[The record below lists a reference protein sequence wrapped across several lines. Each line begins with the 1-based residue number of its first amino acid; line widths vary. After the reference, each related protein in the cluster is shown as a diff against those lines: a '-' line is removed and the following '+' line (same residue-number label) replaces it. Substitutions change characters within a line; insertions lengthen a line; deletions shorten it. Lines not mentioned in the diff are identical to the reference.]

1 MACGAALVTYDNGG
15 CRDYARDGETAL
27 VAARRDVADLAIK
40 LERLA
45 VDSALR
51 ARIAKAGTEFV
62 TTAFDW
68 DRAVR
73 RMEEILA
80 PGAIAGDDQA
90 RRRA

>member
-1 MACGAALVTYDNGG
+1 MIVLINPVNPTGRVYRRAELQAL
-15 CRDYARDGETAL
+15 
-27 VAARRDVADLAIK
+27 ADLAIK

-51 ARIAKAGTEFV
+51 ARIAKTGSAWV

-80 PGAIAGDDQA
+80 AGAVAGDDQA